1 MSSSPLGKVSTPFW
15 LLQDWGQA
23 DLFVAVPQ
31 IYRALQSLEH
41 ICQVS
46 LGVIVTIDYTA
57 GRVLREVSLILL

>member
-1 MSSSPLGKVSTPFW
+1 MNSSPLGKVSTPFW

-46 LGVIVTIDYTA
+46 LA
-57 GRVLREVSLILL
+57 PLLRFSTLDGDLVPRPH